1 MRTKLLTLLGIL
13 LLLPTVSIFAQ
24 DNQQIII
31 QQNDLL
37 SGSETSGPRM
47 PVIVPIS
54 CYVNEAV
61 GFISFSF
68 SYDFGEVD
76 INIENLDTAAIISV
90 VADTADGGIVIPF
103 SPAPGFYHI
112 SIVTASGTEYIGD
125 FEI

>member
-1 MRTKLLTLLGIL
+1 MKKALFTSIFLLFAICGQSWADD
-13 LLLPTVSIFAQ
+13 VSITRKEENKELEQ
-24 DNQQIII
+24 SN
-31 QQNDLL
+31 
-37 SGSETSGPRM
+37 PRS
-47 PVIVPIS
+47 PSSTPIS
-54 CYVNEAV
+54 CYVDEAV

-76 INIENLDTAAIISV
+76 INIENLDTAAVISV

>member
-1 MRTKLLTLLGIL
+1 MKHSIIACL
-13 LLLPTVSIFAQ
+13 LLLMVSRAFIPLRADDVRLILKEEQ
-24 DNQQIII
+24 LS
-31 QQNDLL
+31 NDQR
-37 SGSETSGPRM
+37 PRSLDQ
-47 PVIVPIS
+47 VPIS
-54 CYVNEAV
+54 CYVDETV
-61 GFISFSF
+61 GYIGFTF

-76 INIENLDTAAIISV
+76 INIEKIDSSSLISV

>member
-1 MRTKLLTLLGIL
+1 MKHNIIACL
-13 LLLPTVSIFAQ
+13 LLLMVSGAFIPLRADDVRLILKEEQ
-24 DNQQIII
+24 PI
-31 QQNDLL
+31 NDQ
-37 SGSETSGPRM
+37 GPRSLDQ
-47 PVIVPIS
+47 VPIS
-54 CYVNEAV
+54 CYVDEAV

-76 INIENLDTAAIISV
+76 INIENLDTAAVISV